1 MVGSFSSRD
10 SGMGPVLNKCR
21 LMWMYTEDA
30 AAKGVMVERVPST
43 IVRGELLMVRAR
55 DSCWTGRDDS

>member
-1 MVGSFSSRD
+1 
-10 SGMGPVLNKCR
+10 MGPVLNKCR